1 MQGLTKKQREIV
13 DFIESYATEKRC
25 SPSYRE
31 IQDFF
36 GFASL
41 GSVYNHIQTLKRKGV
56 VSEFSK
62 GARSLKLQT
71 DPSLETVPLIGKLR
85 GGSAIETFAQIV
97 SVHFPSPPSEEC
109 YLLTVADESLLEE
122 CLQPD
127 DLVLVAPRRKFEEGE
142 LVIALIDEQITL
154 VKRAYSEPPYI
165 RFESVSPHVQPL
177 MVREDHVSIQGT
189 ILTLLRNY

>member
-56 VSEFSK
+56 VADSSK

-71 DPSLETVPLIGKLR
+71 SPSLETVPLIGKLR
-85 GGSAIETFAQIV
+85 GGAAVETFAQMV
-97 SVHFPSPPSEEC
+97 PMPFPSPPSEEC
-109 YLLTVADESLLEE
+109 FLLSIADESLLEE
-122 CLQPD
+122 CIQPE
-127 DLVLVAPRRKFEEGE
+127 DLILVAPRRKFEEGE
-142 LVIALIDEQITL
+142 LVIALVDSQITL
-154 VKRAYSEPPYI
+154 VKRAYSDPPYI

-177 MVREDHVSIQGT
+177 IVREDHVIVQGI
-189 ILTLLRNY
+189 ILTLLRSY